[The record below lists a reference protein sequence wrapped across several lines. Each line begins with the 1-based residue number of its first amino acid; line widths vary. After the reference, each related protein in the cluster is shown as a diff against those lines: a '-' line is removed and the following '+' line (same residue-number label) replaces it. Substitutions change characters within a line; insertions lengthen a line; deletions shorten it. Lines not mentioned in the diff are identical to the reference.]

1 MFYRT
6 ASGMMAATVE
16 TETAFRVTG
25 RTVLFQDDYQTVSI
39 NYAHYDVDPR
49 SGRFL
54 VLKGEQASME
64 IVVVANW
71 FEELRRRMGNR

>member
-1 MFYRT
+1 MT
-6 ASGMMAATVE
+6 AATVE

-25 RTVLFQDDYQTVSI
+25 RTVLFEDDYQTVTA
-39 NYAHYDVDPR
+39 YAHYDVDPR

-54 VLKGEQASME
+54 MPKGEGVSGE

-71 FEELRRRMGNR
+71 FEELRRRMGN